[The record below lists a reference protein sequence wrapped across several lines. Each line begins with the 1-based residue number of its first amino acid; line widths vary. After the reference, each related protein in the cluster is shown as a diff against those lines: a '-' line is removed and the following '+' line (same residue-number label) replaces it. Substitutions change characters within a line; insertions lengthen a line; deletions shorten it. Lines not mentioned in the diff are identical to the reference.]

1 MYNFDSVFRYD
12 GDEIVREICLG
23 DSLFVSRM
31 WIPLGFNC
39 IEPQYDWDYLY
50 LRGHKIRYPR
60 IRKQMSVIDLFSGAG
75 GLSFGV
81 QEGLKSIGIEA
92 NYTYA
97 VDIDNLALSIHQHNM
112 HTYNV
117 TNQSVTSLIDYTFEY
132 DSLCEYK
139 YKPQPVGEFASAVN
153 STDILIAGPPCQ
165 GFSNL
170 NNYTRRNDDRNLLY
184 LAVPAIAIALNVP
197 IVIIEN
203 VREIKSDPHKIVENA
218 RLAFEKYGYQVVEYM
233 ASGPKLGLAQTR
245 NRHFQIAIKTN
256 HKNAD
261 QIMKQVYD
269 TLCVENVRTV
279 DWAIKDL
286 MGKENETLFDTPSEL
301 SEENRKRIDDM
312 FERNLQEISKEM
324 RPKSHR
330 EMEQLSYQSVYG
342 KLWANKPAGTIT
354 TGFYTPGRG
363 RFIHPHCK
371 RTITAHEA
379 ARIQGFPDS
388 FEFMLANGTLPNR
401 ATLSKTIGDAV
412 PPVFGFAAI
421 LCAMAAS
428 D

>member
-1 MYNFDSVFRYD
+1 MCNISMVFRYD
-12 GDEIVREICLG
+12 GDEVVREINLG
-23 DSLFVSRM
+23 SGPILSKM
-31 WIPLGFNC
+31 WLPLEYTRT
-39 IEPQYDWDYLY
+39 EPQNDWDYLY
-50 LRGHKIRYPR
+50 LRGSNVRYPR
-60 IRKQMSVIDLFSGAG
+60 SHKQMNVIDLFCGAG
-75 GLSFGV
+75 GLSYGV
-81 QEGLKSIGIEA
+81 KEGLKSIGIEA
-92 NYTYA
+92 NYTFA
-97 VDIDNLALSIHQHNM
+97 VDIDNLALSIHQYNM

-117 TNQSVTSLIDYTFEY
+117 MNKSVSSLVDYSFEY

-139 YKPQPVGEFASAVN
+139 YKPQPVGEFVNAVN

-184 LAVPAIAIALNVP
+184 LAVPAIAIALNIP

-203 VREIKSDPHKIVENA
+203 VREIKSDPRKIIENA
-218 RLAFEKYGYQVVEYM
+218 RSSFEKYGYQVVEYT
-233 ASGPKLGLAQTR
+233 ANGPKLGLAQTR
-245 NRHFQIAIKTN
+245 NRHFQIAIKTES
-256 HKNAD
+256 KNLD

-269 TLCVENVRTV
+269 SLCVNEVRTV

-286 MGKENETLFDTPSEL
+286 MGRENETLFDTPSEL
-301 SEENRKRIDDM
+301 SDENRKRIEDM
-312 FERNLQEISKEM
+312 FARNLQEISKEL

-330 EMEQLSYQSVYG
+330 EKEQLSYQSVYG

-363 RFIHPHCK
+363 RYIHPHCQ

-379 ARIQGFPDS
+379 ARLQGFPDS
-388 FEFMLANGTLPNR
+388 FQFTLSNGALPNR
-401 ATLSKTIGDAV
+401 VTLAKTIGDAV
-412 PPVFGFAAI
+412 PPIFGFAAI
-421 LCAMAAS
+421 LSAMAVA